1 MKHKKGYKRS
11 MSEQKKRESIIVK
24 TSIIGI
30 VANILLSVFKI
41 VVGLI
46 SHSIAIILDA
56 VNNLSDAASSIITIV
71 GAKLAGKKPDIK
83 HPFGYGRVEYLSAL
97 VISMIVLYAGI
108 TSLRESIDKIIHPE
122 EVSYTTPTLV
132 IVAVAVVAKILLG
145 TYVKNVGEKINSDSL
160 INSGEDAKLDSV
172 ISASTLVAAIIF
184 IFTKV
189 SLEAYLGAIIS
200 LIIIKSGIGMIKDT
214 VSNIL
219 GKSADPDF
227 ASDIKAEIRKFDKVR
242 GAYDL
247 ILNDYGPDAYT
258 ASVHIEVLDDLDAN
272 DIDKLT
278 RDITKVIYDKF
289 NVAISAIGVYSINTH
304 DEEIKNMR
312 ENVAKI
318 VLSHEHVL
326 QMHGFHY
333 DKEKKIMRFDI
344 VVSLKSKDRDKI
356 FEDVIK
362 DIKEMYKDVEIIANM
377 DTDFAE
383 AKKES

>member
-1 MKHKKGYKRS
+1 

-30 VANILLSVFKI
+30 VANILLSAFKI

-219 GKSADPDF
+219 GESADPDF

-247 ILNDYGPDAYT
+247 ILNDYGPDTYT

-362 DIKEMYKDVEIIANM
+362 DIKEMYKDAEIIANM

>member
-1 MKHKKGYKRS
+1 
-11 MSEQKKRESIIVK
+11 MSEQKKRESIIVR

-30 VANILLSVFKI
+30 VANILLSAFKI

-145 TYVKNVGEKINSDSL
+145 TYVKNVGERINSDSL
-160 INSGEDAKLDSV
+160 INSGKDAKLDSV

-219 GKSADPDF
+219 GESADPDF

-272 DIDKLT
+272 DIDNLT

-362 DIKEMYKDVEIIANM
+362 DIKEMYKDVEIISNM

>member
-1 MKHKKGYKRS
+1 
-11 MSEQKKRESIIVK
+11 MSEQKERESIIVR

-30 VANILLSVFKI
+30 VANILLSAFKI

-219 GKSADPDF
+219 GESADPDF

-247 ILNDYGPDAYT
+247 ILNDYGPDTYT

-362 DIKEMYKDVEIIANM
+362 DIKKMYKDVEIIANM